1 MKRVIIM
8 SLALIMVISA
18 IAWAADAVGAFAASK
33 SGVGARALAMG
44 GAFVAIANNATAMHW
59 NPAGLAQVNDTRLT
73 GMTTDLSGSG
83 WITHNVLAAT
93 TMFSDIGIGL
103 GWDSVNISYADSD
116 WPVGKEAV
124 TWDESVVIGSVAMG
138 ITESVFAGVN
148 VKYYMA
154 TDNNAQSAKGF
165 GFDLGLLFDLGEMFS
180 FGINAAD
187 IGGST
192 ITWDDN
198 KEETV
203 TALYKFGGAL
213 KLLDG
218 NVIVTADV
226 DFVGNNFKMGD
237 IHFGTE
243 VQIIEEFALRAGVL
257 VPASLHD
264 DSAQDFCFSVGAGV
278 SVAGLYVDVAYL
290 LQDLGSSVGGNTLFL
305 SAEFSF
311 GDLLGGGEGGE
322 SLSYGF

>member
-1 MKRVIIM
+1 MKRVIII

-18 IAWAADAVGAFAASK
+18 IAWAADTVGAFAASK

-93 TMFSDIGIGL
+93 TMFSNIGIGL
-103 GWDSVNISYADSD
+103 GWDSVSTSYVDLDLIGSTAI
-116 WPVGKEAV
+116 
-124 TWDESVVIGSVAMG
+124 TWNESVVLGSVAMG
-138 ITESVFAGVN
+138 ITESVYAGVN

-154 TDNNAQSAKGF
+154 TDNNDQSAKGF

-218 NVIVTADV
+218 NLIVTADV
-226 DFVGNNFKMGD
+226 DFVGNNFNMGD

-243 VQIIEEFALRAGVL
+243 IQIIEEFALRAGVL

-264 DSAQDFCFSVGAGV
+264 ASAQDFCFSVGAGV

-311 GDLLGGGEGGE
+311 GDLLGVGEGGE

>member
-1 MKRVIIM
+1 MKRVIVI

-18 IAWAADAVGAFAASK
+18 IAWADTGTGAFAASK
-33 SGVGARALAMG
+33 DGVGARALAMG

-83 WITHNVLAAT
+83 WITHNLLAAT
-93 TMFSDIGIGL
+93 TMFSNIGIGL
-103 GWDSVNISYADSD
+103 GWDNVSTSYVDTDLIGSTAI
-116 WPVGKEAV
+116 
-124 TWDESVVIGSVAMG
+124 TWDESVIIGSVAMG
-138 ITESVFAGVN
+138 ITDGVYAGVN

-154 TDNNAQSAKGF
+154 KDNNAQSAKGF
-165 GFDLGLLFDLGEMFS
+165 GFDLGMLFDLGDMFS

-187 IGGST
+187 IGGSS
-192 ITWDDN
+192 IKWDDN

-203 TALYKFGGAL
+203 TALYKFGVAL

-218 NVIVTADV
+218 NWIVTGDV
-226 DFVGNNFKMGD
+226 DFLGNNFKMGD

-243 VQIIEEFALRAGVL
+243 VQIIDEFALRGGVL
-257 VPASLHD
+257 VPASLYD
-264 DSAQDFCFSVGAGV
+264 DTVQSYCFTVGAGV
-278 SVAGLYVDVAYL
+278 NVAGLYVDVAYL
-290 LQDLGSSVGGNTLFL
+290 LQDLGSSVGGNTLYL

-311 GDLLGGGEGGE
+311 GDLLGVGEGGE
-322 SLSYGF
+322 TLSYGF

>member
-1 MKRVIIM
+1 MKRVIVI

-18 IAWAADAVGAFAASK
+18 IAWADTGTGAFAASK
-33 SGVGARALAMG
+33 DGVGARALAMG

-83 WITHNVLAAT
+83 WITHNLLAAT
-93 TMFSDIGIGL
+93 TMFSNIGIGL
-103 GWDSVNISYADSD
+103 GWDNVSTSYVDED
-116 WPVGKEAV
+116 WPTGKTAI
-124 TWDESVVIGSVAMG
+124 TWDESVIIGSVAMG
-138 ITESVFAGVN
+138 ITDGVYAGVN

-154 TDNNAQSAKGF
+154 KDNNAQSAKGF
-165 GFDLGLLFDLGEMFS
+165 GFDLGMLFDLGDMFS

-187 IGGST
+187 IGGSS
-192 ITWDDN
+192 IKWDDN

-218 NVIVTADV
+218 NWIVAGDV
-226 DFVGNNFKMGD
+226 DFLGNNFKMGD

-243 VQIIEEFALRAGVL
+243 VQIIDEFALRGGVL
-257 VPASLHD
+257 VPASLYD
-264 DSAQDFCFSVGAGV
+264 DTVQSYCFTVGAGV
-278 SVAGLYVDVAYL
+278 NVAGLYVDVAYL
-290 LQDLGSSVGGNTLFL
+290 LQDLGSSVGGNTLYL

-311 GDLLGGGEGGE
+311 GDLLGVGEGGE
-322 SLSYGF
+322 TLSYGF